1 MDYKEQHST
10 NINGIVVQAVVG
22 LLMIVTHHLELYK
35 YITDIT
41 LADTNF
47 GGGQTTYTSLGNQG
61 VNNWVSLI
69 NYLNTNINI
78 NNSQWWTIA
87 MDYNTVAQLLWTGVP
102 GTPFDGGYE
111 LIPRVGSCIC
121 NPGPCGCVLT
131 GGTGHSGTYHLI
143 TGATQCEWDCC
154 SGVTI
159 PECAILI
166 TGQEEGVLYYDFD
179 TNSTTKLFDTPPYER
194 LDIAARQNKLWVYA
208 EAGGAYEIK
217 EYDVVYSPYF
227 QYTFNRNIAVNAS
240 GMGRGLTPTED
251 PNILLTANDKVYKID
266 ITTNV
271 ATTTLQF
278 PLPSGLTCTGDIMY
292 DNVTGNMVITYG
304 SGTTQYVGKFDANGN
319 LLEESH
325 INSTTPGIGANE
337 SIDSLF
343 NYGTWTPGVYP
354 LFNVDGPIY
363 GITTERRVIELL
375 QTPILQFA
383 PVEAQTLT
391 LVNQITNK
399 VHGATNIFNV
409 VNGQMHGCVDI
420 TGTTSVDDVYWCDG
434 MLGCLPYPP
443 NVTPP
448 NSFWTTPYFNRL

>member
-1 MDYKEQHST
+1 MVPCLCDVTCCCESGFTQGYNTEPECLDPVSGCCPT
-10 NINGIVVQAVVG
+10 LSSYTCTINGCIDPGNGSGEYTGLTAFADCESVCKEWKCISSTTISDSCSNKVIMPSLG
-22 LLMIVTHHLELYK
+22 LLPDISEYSPSFSTGNRGPFDALAYFCDPANGLQGATFDQYKWDCGSGCGWSVDDCDAPFGAYK

-78 NNSQWWTIA
+78 NNSQFWTIA

-194 LDIAARQNKLWVYA
+194 LDIAARQNKLWVYGDLQ
-208 EAGGAYEIK
+208 EEAYEIK

-227 QYTFNRNIAVNAS
+227 QYVHLIEIFQ
-240 GMGRGLTPTED
+240 LQ
-251 PNILLTANDKVYKID
+251 LLT
-266 ITTNV
+266 
-271 ATTTLQF
+271 
-278 PLPSGLTCTGDIMY
+278 
-292 DNVTGNMVITYG
+292 
-304 SGTTQYVGKFDANGN
+304 
-319 LLEESH
+319 
-325 INSTTPGIGANE
+325 
-337 SIDSLF
+337 
-343 NYGTWTPGVYP
+343 W
-354 LFNVDGPIY
+354 
-363 GITTERRVIELL
+363 
-375 QTPILQFA
+375 
-383 PVEAQTLT
+383 VE
-391 LVNQITNK
+391 V
-399 VHGATNIFNV
+399 
-409 VNGQMHGCVDI
+409 
-420 TGTTSVDDVYWCDG
+420 
-434 MLGCLPYPP
+434 
-443 NVTPP
+443 
-448 NSFWTTPYFNRL
+448 